1 MVITGMAINL
11 IGIHLRNPSG
21 ISLILE
27 NLTHCVLFYTIFDAG
42 ILKVIA
48 IKLYCV
54 PTCVYSLNNIEYII
68 GKQQMFIHHCKI
80 TLCVSC
86 ILLFTQY
93 IQIILA
99 LKGRLSIQ
107 VE

>member
-1 MVITGMAINL
+1 MAVNL
-11 IGIHLRNPSG
+11 IGIHIRNPSG

-54 PTCVYSLNNIEYII
+54 PTCVI
-68 GKQQMFIHHCKI
+68 
-80 TLCVSC
+80 
-86 ILLFTQY
+86 
-93 IQIILA
+93 
-99 LKGRLSIQ
+99 
-107 VE
+107 